1 MRLTKFG
8 HACVRLE
15 QDGRVLVID
24 PGVYSEAESLEGA
37 GDVLVT
43 HEHADHIDL
52 DKLVAAREANP
63 ALTVYTH
70 ADLAGKLDRLE
81 GAVITVAVGQTFTA
95 AGFSVRVV
103 GGEHAEIYDGLP
115 GCVNVGFIIGG
126 STDASADASEGGS
139 ADGSVGGVYH
149 PGDSVFVPAEPVH
162 TLLVPA
168 SAPWLK
174 LREAIDFVR
183 GVAPERAF
191 PIHDAMLSGLG
202 LDNFDRWI
210 DMKGNTSY
218 ARLPIGESVQ
228 L

>member
-15 QDGRVLVID
+15 QDDRALVID
-24 PGVYSEAESLEGA
+24 PGTWSEAEALEGA
-37 GDVLVT
+37 SDVLVT
-43 HEHADHIDL
+43 HEHADHIDI
-52 DKLVAAREANP
+52 DKLVAARKANP
-63 ALTVYTH
+63 ALMVYTN
-70 ADLAGKLDRLE
+70 AALAEQLDRLE
-81 GAVITVAVGQTFTA
+81 GAVTTVAVGQTFSA

-103 GGEHAEIYDGLP
+103 GGAHAEIYEGLP
-115 GCVNVGFIIGG
+115 GCANVGFIV
-126 STDASADASEGGS
+126 DEN
-139 ADGSVGGVYH
+139 VYH
-149 PGDSVFVPAEPVH
+149 PGDSVFVPAEKVR

-183 GVAPERAF
+183 GVAPRRAF
-191 PIHDAMLSGLG
+191 PIHDAMLNERGHG
-202 LDNFDRWI
+202 NFDRWI

-218 ARLPIGESVQ
+218 ARLSIGQSVE

>member
-1 MRLTKFG
+1 MRLTKFT

-24 PGVYSEAESLEGA
+24 PGTWSEAESLEGA
-37 GDVLVT
+37 SDVLVT
-43 HEHADHIDL
+43 HEHADHIDI

-70 ADLAGKLDRLE
+70 AALAEKLDRLA
-81 GAVITVAVGQTFTA
+81 GAVTTVAVGQTFDA

-103 GGEHAEIYDGLP
+103 GGAHAEIYEGLP
-115 GCVNVGFIIGG
+115 GCANVGFVV
-126 STDASADASEGGS
+126 DDN
-139 ADGSVGGVYH
+139 VYH
-149 PGDSVFVPAEPVH
+149 PGDSVFVPEEAVG

-183 GVAPERAF
+183 GVAPQRAF
-191 PIHDAMLSGLG
+191 PIHDAMLNERGQG
-202 LDNFDRWI
+202 NFDGWI
-210 DMKGNTSY
+210 DMKGNTSF
-218 ARLPIGESVQ
+218 ARLSIGESVE

>member
-15 QDGRVLVID
+15 HDDRVLVID
-24 PGVYSEAESLEGA
+24 PGVYSEAESLEGVS
-37 GDVLVT
+37 DVLVT
-43 HEHADHIDL
+43 HEHADHIDI
-52 DKLVAAREANP
+52 DKLVAARKANP
-63 ALTVYTH
+63 ALTVYTN
-70 ADLAGKLDRLE
+70 AALAEKLDRLA
-81 GAVITVAVGQTFTA
+81 GAVTSVAVGQTFTA

-103 GGEHAEIYDGLP
+103 GGAHAEIYDGLP
-115 GCVNVGFIIGG
+115 GCANVGFIV
-126 STDASADASEGGS
+126 
-139 ADGSVGGVYH
+139 DGSVDGSGGGGVYH
-149 PGDSVFVPAEPVH
+149 PGDSVFVPAEPVR

-191 PIHDAMLSGLG
+191 PIHDALLNERGQ
-202 LDNFDRWI
+202 DNFDGWI

-218 ARLPIGESVQ
+218 ARLSIGESVSI
-228 L
+228 